1 MARSNPWRSL
11 LDRFPASEVRSA
23 ETEAKDESFD
33 GISVRGFLWTLFI
46 FKIATVAAIFWAA
59 GGSGEAGILLTATTW
74 YWLIIPGIILFGWLV
89 FRFRLRR
96 VRARRLELQRAEWML
111 DERETM
117 DDEDRP
123 NKRVVTRGVDDW
135 HSM

>member
-1 MARSNPWRSL
+1 MSRSLPWRAVI
-11 LDRFPASEVRSA
+11 DRIPASEVRTA
-23 ETEAKDESFD
+23 ESEANDERFD

-46 FKIATVAAIFWAA
+46 FKMATVAVIFWAA

-74 YWLIIPGIILFGWLV
+74 YWLIIPAIVVFGWLT

-96 VRARRLELQRAEWML
+96 VRARRLALQRAEWML

-117 DDEDRP
+117 DAS
-123 NKRVVTRGVDDW
+123 VVSRE
-135 HSM
+135 SER

>member
-1 MARSNPWRSL
+1 MARSLPWRAVI
-11 LDRFPASEVRSA
+11 DRFPASEVRTA
-23 ETEAKDESFD
+23 ESEANDERFD

-46 FKIATVAAIFWAA
+46 FKMATVGVILWAA

-74 YWLIIPGIILFGWLV
+74 YWLIIPAIVVFGWLT

-96 VRARRLELQRAEWML
+96 VRARRLALQRAEWML

-117 DDEDRP
+117 GASVASREWER
-123 NKRVVTRGVDDW
+123 
-135 HSM
+135 

>member
-1 MARSNPWRSL
+1 MSLPWRSVV
-11 LDRFPASEVRSA
+11 DRIPASEVRTA
-23 ETEAKDESFD
+23 ESEAKDESFD

-46 FKIATVAAIFWAA
+46 FKMATVAAIFWAA

-74 YWLIIPGIILFGWLV
+74 YWLIIPAIVVFGWLAY
-89 FRFRLRR
+89 RRRLRR
-96 VRARRLELQRAEWML
+96 VRARRIELQRAEWML

-117 DDEDRP
+117 EAQAP
-123 NKRVVTRGVDDW
+123 GKSGSVTRGVDGW

>member
-1 MARSNPWRSL
+1 MSLPWRSVV
-11 LDRFPASEVRSA
+11 DRIPASEVRTA
-23 ETEAKDESFD
+23 ESEAKDESFD

-46 FKIATVAAIFWAA
+46 FKMATVAAIFWAA

-74 YWLIIPGIILFGWLV
+74 YWLIIPAIVVFGWLAY
-89 FRFRLRR
+89 RRRLRR
-96 VRARRLELQRAEWML
+96 VRARRIELQRAEWML

-117 DDEDRP
+117 EAQAP
-123 NKRVVTRGVDDW
+123 GESGSVTRGVDGW